1 MAVGSLSR
9 ISSSSGNEQVSDGS
23 ALTAEQLGITARSVD
38 DKLIVT
44 AGPGT
49 GKTHTLVS
57 RLETLI
63 GGESDIAGQEILS
76 LSFSRAAVG
85 VLRRRISA
93 LSSRGSRV
101 RSSTFDSFAT
111 RLLKIDGHADLYEA
125 DYDARIVLATELLSA
140 QPIDELMETRHVL
153 VDEAQDLTGVRAD
166 FVLKLLEIANCGFTI
181 FTDEAQA
188 IYDFTGESPVKSS
201 FVNRLIDRY
210 GNEVRALDLTINHRT
225 ADKQLLAIADLG
237 SLIRDSDANP
247 SDVVGAFA
255 RATRN
260 LPAAG
265 SIDNAAMLLGAGAN
279 VAVLTR
285 RNSEALAISEVL
297 HDKGIRHQLRRR
309 ADDPVIGVWLS
320 QLQSATDS
328 ARLTLDDL
336 ESSASSLPWSPDV
349 TWNALGRVVRPR
361 RGVLNLS
368 QLAEALAGAPP
379 PDELLEL
386 STDGVVISSIHRAK
400 GLEFD
405 TVLIV
410 PFDTDGDEWMSE
422 SRVLYV
428 GLTRAKLS
436 LMTLNKIDDGRWS
449 FSKRGQRWTR
459 IGFAG
464 KHRYTTGVE
473 VVGTDAVTFDPAG
486 ATKPRDDPAAVTD
499 YLYSSVESGDH
510 VTLQRRD
517 DEMVGLIYDIL
528 HGDRWVGSM
537 SPRFGE
543 ILGWELGRKPPPS
556 AIHGC
561 RVESVATTALPSSVA
576 EILGAPS
583 QLVPTCRIHGVG
595 KWS

>member
-1 MAVGSLSR
+1 M
-9 ISSSSGNEQVSDGS
+9 SDGS
-23 ALTAEQLGITARSVD
+23 TLTAEQLGVIARSVD

-57 RLETLI
+57 RLKTLI
-63 GGESDIAGQEILS
+63 SGESDVAGQEILS

-85 VLRRRISA
+85 VLRGRISA

-111 RLLKIDGHADLYEA
+111 RLLKFDGDTDLHKA

-140 QPIDELMETRHVL
+140 QPIDELLQTRHIL

-166 FVLKLLEIANCGFTI
+166 FVLKLLEVADCGFTI

-188 IYDFTGESPVKSS
+188 IYDFTSESPADAS
-201 FVNRLIDRY
+201 FVNRLVDRY
-210 GNEVRALDLTINHRT
+210 GNELQALDLTINHRT
-225 ADKQLLAIADLG
+225 EDKHLLAIADLG
-237 SLIRDSDANP
+237 SIIRDSDANP
-247 SDVVGAFA
+247 REIVGAFA

-265 SIDNAAMLLGAGAN
+265 SIDNAAVLLSGGAN

-297 HDKGIRHQLRRR
+297 HEKGIRHQLRRR

-320 QLQSATDS
+320 QLQRATDS
-328 ARLTLDDL
+328 NRLTLADL
-336 ESSASSLPWSPDV
+336 ENAAPKLPWPPDV
-349 TWNALGRVVRPR
+349 TWNALSSALRPR
-361 RGVLNLS
+361 RGVLNLP

-379 PDELLEL
+379 PDELLQL
-386 STDGVVISSIHRAK
+386 STNGVVISSIHRAK

-405 TVLIV
+405 TVLLV
-410 PFDTDGDEWMSE
+410 PFDIDDAEWMHE

-428 GLTRAKLS
+428 GMTRAKLN

-449 FSKRGQRWTR
+449 FSGRGQRWRR

-473 VVGTDAVTFDPAG
+473 VMGMDAETFDPVG
-486 ATKPRDDPAAVTD
+486 AIKPRDDPESISD
-499 YLYSSVESGDH
+499 YLFSSVESGDR
-510 VTLQRRD
+510 VTLVRRVD
-517 DEMVGLIYDIL
+517 DGMDLMYDVL
-528 HGDRWVGSM
+528 HEDRWVGSTTA
-537 SPRFGE
+537 RFGE

-556 AIHGC
+556 AIDGC
-561 RVESVATTALPSSVA
+561 RVEAIVTTALPSVVA
-576 EILGAPS
+576 NVLGTRT
-583 QLVPTCRIHGVG
+583 QLVPTCRIQGVG
-595 KWS
+595 TWR